1 MTITIGGGLAPTSLH
16 MWVTQFGWDGM
27 VQTNSSYFQ
36 QVQDVAVVGGV
47 VTVQVPV
54 DGLIT
59 LTTVQSSTWGCLAS
73 PTHTDLLLLSLLAD
87 PWFSNTMSCQ
97 RFLFHIRR
105 SHSISFTRTQGIPT
119 FLPTACVCVLNV
131 ECFVPVLT
139 HTSM

>member
-1 MTITIGGGLAPTSLH
+1 MTITIGGGLAPASLH

-59 LTTVQSSTWGCLAS
+59 LTTVQSSTWLPQPARTFCCCPCL
-73 PTHTDLLLLSLLAD
+73 
-87 PWFSNTMSCQ
+87 
-97 RFLFHIRR
+97 
-105 SHSISFTRTQGIPT
+105 
-119 FLPTACVCVLNV
+119 
-131 ECFVPVLT
+131 LT
-139 HTSM
+139 HGFRIPCRVNVFFFIYVGLIP